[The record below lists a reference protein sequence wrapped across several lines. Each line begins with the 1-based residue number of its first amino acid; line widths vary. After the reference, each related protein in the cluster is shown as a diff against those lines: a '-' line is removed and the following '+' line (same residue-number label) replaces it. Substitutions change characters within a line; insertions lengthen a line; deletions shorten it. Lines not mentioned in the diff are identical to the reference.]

1 MNTSTFNAL
10 AYNGSRVVRAGVLH
24 KGDPRR
30 ALSARL
36 GPDPTRATS
45 ARASAVPA
53 WSTSARLGPDPRMAT
68 SIRGGA

>member
-10 AYNGSRVVRAGVLH
+10 AYNWSRVVRAGVLRR
-24 KGDPRR
+24 GDPAR

-36 GPDPTRATS
+36 GPDPSRTTS
-45 ARASAVPA
+45 ARVGAVPA
-53 WSTSARLGPDPRMAT
+53 WSTSARLGPDPRMAI